1 VILYSWTAPA
11 RYAVP
16 NSIITEAPF
25 HNLWAAPRISVVQIP
40 PLFLPAPD
48 FLTSRPG
55 ERRCKNSTVDFPE
68 RAIFATPIHHF
79 RHINFRRAAK
89 SCLAKIA

>member
-1 VILYSWTAPA
+1 
-11 RYAVP
+11 
-16 NSIITEAPF
+16 
-25 HNLWAAPRISVVQIP
+25 
-40 PLFLPAPD
+40 LPVRD
-48 FLTSRPG
+48 FLTFRPG

-89 SCLAKIA
+89 SCLAKIT